1 MQWVDIVDNAN
12 GAFEDANGKYDIVY
26 ANIKREQVNT
36 ELRLNIAFTSR
47 MTFEAFYQ
55 PFNVK
60 MDYKDYSSLNR
71 EKSLNTNP
79 FGYNGDE
86 DFEIDNQ
93 RGTFVYRWEYKP
105 GSLVYIVYNLND
117 NNYFSSEDQEWSQS
131 KSNSLFLKFDYFF
144 QP

>member
-1 MQWVDIVDNAN
+1 MGDPSISTYFGTPNENVISYLPIIPMGSSSINVSALPNSLVGISQN
-12 GAFEDANGKYDIVY
+12 GVLLGGGFIGI
-26 ANIKREQVNT
+26 
-36 ELRLNIAFTSR
+36 S
-47 MTFEAFYQ
+47 
-55 PFNVK
+55 
-60 MDYKDYSSLNR
+60 
-71 EKSLNTNP
+71 
-79 FGYNGDE
+79 GDE

>member
-1 MQWVDIVDNAN
+1 MQKFFRKMAKKSKNAH
-12 GAFEDANGKYDIVY
+12 F
-26 ANIKREQVNT
+26 NT
-36 ELRLNIAFTSR
+36 ILKN
-47 MTFEAFYQ
+47 
-55 PFNVK
+55 
-60 MDYKDYSSLNR
+60 
-71 EKSLNTNP
+71 
-79 FGYNGDE
+79 E

-93 RGTFVYRWEYKP
+93 RGTFVYRWEYNP